1 MALLQPDTT
10 RIGRPPGNPTEDRIP
25 DEFASGTPTDLRN
38 ALSMLIGAEQV
49 LHRAIDLV
57 RYASDAS
64 PYRLVPQVVV
74 TPRTI
79 DDVVALLK
87 YCRENGRHA
96 TFRAA
101 GTSLCGQAQ
110 SDDILIDVRKH
121 WYGMSVEERGLA
133 LRARPGVI
141 LGHASAYLR
150 RHGRRLGPDPASINA
165 CTIGGVVA
173 NNAGGMRC
181 TIERD
186 SYHTVRSMTLVL
198 ASGTVIDTAQPDAE
212 AAFMRAEPDLA
223 EGLLKLGAE
232 LIADRAL
239 AERVRHKYMI
249 RNTNGY
255 RLDAL
260 LDADT
265 PLDIFRRLMVGS
277 EGTLAFIAEVV
288 IDTLPMP
295 GATCVTWIPVPSID
309 EAVALVPGLVSLG
322 AEAVELMV
330 APALTAAAQAFPGTP
345 EYWRTLDP
353 KAAALLVEFTGADNA
368 ALDHT
373 EIAVRAL
380 VANANLLQPLDF
392 TRDAKA
398 IEIDWR
404 IREGLLGIV
413 GKLRPEGTAVVNED
427 VCFPT
432 ARIAEGAHDL
442 QALLTKHGFLPGV
455 AGHAAFGN
463 LHFTLTPK
471 FDDPADLSRYS
482 AFMDDLVELV
492 LDKYDGSLK
501 AEHGT
506 GRNMAP
512 FVRREWGD
520 KATEIMWRIKKL
532 ADPDGV
538 LAPDCVLSRDN
549 GIHLRRFKSTPPIE
563 NVSDASHCIECGFCE
578 PVCPSR
584 NVTMTPRQRIVVR
597 REMARQPAGSQM
609 LAQLLKEYEYDGIQ
623 TCAADGTCA
632 EPCPVSINT
641 GALIK
646 AFRQRENTDAHEK
659 VALAIAKR
667 WRRVETIAR
676 LGMGV
681 TDVISRT
688 VGVGVLTGLTA
699 VARVA
704 ISKDLVP
711 SVPGPMPQ
719 QAPRELPRTSR
730 QGAAAVYFP
739 TCINRIF
746 GRAQGMARRPSLPEA
761 LVALSARA
769 GQPLWI
775 PTNVRGLCCSTPWS
789 SKGYR
794 QGHEWMATAIADAMW
809 NWSNAGTLPI
819 VIDAVSCT
827 HGLLD
832 DVRNHIDRERQ
843 ERFSKIKLID
853 AISWAHQLLP
863 SLHIQRKLASAA
875 VHPTCSVIHLDLEQQ
890 LIEIAGAIADEVI
903 VPIGTT
909 CCGTAGDRGLLH
921 PELVISA
928 TREEKAYLDTHPAE
942 VYLSANRTCEM
953 GLQQA
958 TGKPYESFIFVL
970 EEVTRPED
978 HNLSH
983 MHGKPPR
990 RKSSSEQGGEY
1001 SHDR

>member
-141 LGHASAYLR
+141 LGHASTYLR

-181 TIERD
+181 TIDRD

-223 EGLLKLGAE
+223 QGLLKLRAE
-232 LIADRAL
+232 LIADHTL
-239 AERVRHKYMI
+239 TERVRHKYMI
-249 RNTNGY
+249 RNTTGY

-288 IDTLPMP
+288 IDTLPTP

-373 EIAVRAL
+373 EVAVRAL
-380 VANANLLQPLDF
+380 VANANLLQPLEF

-404 IREGLLGIV
+404 VREGLLGIV
-413 GKLRPEGTAVVNED
+413 GKLRPEGTAVINED

-471 FDDPADLSRYS
+471 FDDPADRARYS

-492 LDKYDGSLK
+492 IDKYDGSLK

-520 KATEIMWRIKKL
+520 KATEIMWRIKEL

-538 LAPDCVLSRDN
+538 LAPDSVLSRDD

-563 NVSDASHCIECGFCE
+563 DVSDATHCIECGFCE

-676 LGMGV
+676 LGIGV
-681 TDVISRT
+681 TDVLSRT
-688 VGVGVLTGLTA
+688 VGVGVLTGLSA
-699 VARVA
+699 MARAA

-719 QAPRELPRTSR
+719 QAPRELPQTSR
-730 QGAAAVYFP
+730 QGAAAAYFP
-739 TCINRIF
+739 ACINRIF
-746 GRAQGMARRPSLPEA
+746 GRAHGKARQPSLPEA

-809 NWSNAGTLPI
+809 DWSDAGTLPV

-832 DVRNHIDRERQ
+832 DVRSHIDRERQ
-843 ERFSKIKLID
+843 ERFSKMQFID

-863 SLHIQRKLASAA
+863 SLHIQRKLTSAA
-875 VHPTCSVIHLDLEQQ
+875 VHPTCSMIHLDLEQQ

-928 TREEKAYLDTHPAE
+928 TREEKAYLDVHPAE

-958 TGKPYESFIFVL
+958 TGKPYESFIFAL
-970 EEVTRPED
+970 EEATRPKEP
-978 HNLSH
+978 NLSH
-983 MHGKPPR
+983 TLGKPPR
-990 RKSSSEQGGEY
+990 RQPSSEQGGQY
-1001 SHDR
+1001 NHDR

>member
-1 MALLQPDTT
+1 MALLQPDIA
-10 RIGRPPGNPTEDRIP
+10 RIGRPPGSPTEDRVS
-25 DEFASGTPTDLRN
+25 DELASGTPTDLKN
-38 ALSMLIGAEQV
+38 ALSELIGAEQV

-64 PYRLVPQVVV
+64 PYRLIPQVVAA
-74 TPRTI
+74 PRTI
-79 DDVVALLK
+79 DDVVVLLK

-121 WYGMSVEERGLA
+121 WYGMSFDERSLA
-133 LRARPGVI
+133 LRVRPGVI

-181 TIERD
+181 TIDRD
-186 SYHTVRSMTLVL
+186 AYHTVRSMTIVL

-212 AAFMRAEPDLA
+212 AVFMRAEPDLA
-223 EGLLKLGAE
+223 QGLLQLRAE

-239 AERVRHKYMI
+239 VERVRHKYMI
-249 RNTNGY
+249 RNTTGY

-288 IDTLPMP
+288 INTLPTP

-309 EAVALVPGLVSLG
+309 EAVALVPSLVSLG

-353 KAAALLVEFTGADNA
+353 KAAALLVEFTGTDDA

-373 EIAVRAL
+373 ESAVRAL

-404 IREGLLGIV
+404 IREGLLGII

-442 QALLTKHGFLPGV
+442 QALLIKHRFLPGV

-471 FDDPADLSRYS
+471 LDDPADLARYS

-492 LDKYDGSLK
+492 IDKYDGSLK

-538 LAPDCVLSRDN
+538 LAPDSVLSRDD

-563 NVSDASHCIECGFCE
+563 NVSDANHCIECGFCE

-584 NVTMTPRQRIVVR
+584 NITMTPRQRIVVR
-597 REMARQPAGSQM
+597 REMARQPVGSQM

-646 AFRQRENTDAHEK
+646 SFRQRENTDAREQ
-659 VALAIAKR
+659 VALAIAKH

-676 LGMGV
+676 IGMGV

-699 VARVA
+699 VARA
-704 ISKDLVP
+704 ALSKDLVP

-719 QAPRELPRTSR
+719 KAPRNLPKTAQ

-739 TCINRIF
+739 ACINRIF
-746 GRAQGMARRPSLPEA
+746 GRATGMARRPTLPEA
-761 LVALSARA
+761 LVALSVRA
-769 GQPLWI
+769 GQPIWI
-775 PTNVRGLCCSTPWS
+775 PANVRGLCCSTPWS

-794 QGHEWMATAIADAMW
+794 LGHEWMAAAIADAMW
-809 NWSNAGTLPI
+809 DWSSEGTLPV

-832 DVRNHIDRERQ
+832 DVRTHIDPARK
-843 ERFSKIKLID
+843 ERFSKIQIVD
-853 AISWAHQLLP
+853 AIAWVHQLLP
-863 SLHIQRKLASAA
+863 SLQINRKLNRAV
-875 VHPTCSVIHLDLEQQ
+875 VHPTCSTIHLGLEDK
-890 LIEIAGAIADEVI
+890 LIEIVSALADEVI

-921 PELVISA
+921 PELVVSA
-928 TREEKAYLDTHPAE
+928 TREEKAHLDAHPAE

-958 TGKPYESFIFVL
+958 TGMPYESFIFTL
-970 EEVTRPED
+970 EEMTRPKD
-978 HNLSH
+978 HTLSH
-983 MHGKPPR
+983 TQGKIPR
-990 RKSSSEQGGEY
+990 RESSSEQGGQY

>member
-1 MALLQPDTT
+1 MALLQPDTA
-10 RIGRPPGNPTEDRIP
+10 RIGRPPGNPAEDRVP
-25 DEFASGTPTDLRN
+25 EERASGTPRDLRD
-38 ALSMLIGAEQV
+38 ALSELIGADQV

-64 PYRLVPQVVV
+64 PYRLIPQVVV
-74 TPRTI
+74 APRTI
-79 DDVVALLK
+79 DDIVALLK

-101 GTSLCGQAQ
+101 GTSLCGQSQ
-110 SDDILIDVRKH
+110 SDDILIDVRRH
-121 WYGMSVEERGLA
+121 WYGMSIEDGGLA
-133 LRARPGVI
+133 LRVRPGVI

-150 RHGRRLGPDPASINA
+150 KHGRRLGPDPASIDA

-198 ASGTVIDTAQPDAE
+198 ASGTVIDTAQADAE

-223 EGLLKLGAE
+223 RGLLELRAE

-239 AERVRHKYMI
+239 AERVRHKFSI
-249 RNTNGY
+249 RNTTGY

-265 PLDIFRRLMVGS
+265 PLEIFRRLVVGS
-277 EGTLAFIAEVV
+277 EGTLAFMGEVV
-288 IDTLPMP
+288 IDTLPAP
-295 GATCVTWIPVPSID
+295 GATCVTWIPLPSID

-330 APALTAAAQAFPGTP
+330 APALKAAAQAFPGTP

-353 KAAALLVEFTGADNA
+353 NAAALLVEFAGADDA
-368 ALDHT
+368 ALDQVEAAART
-373 EIAVRAL
+373 L
-380 VANANLLQPLDF
+380 VADANLLQPLDF
-392 TRDAKA
+392 TRDSEA

-413 GKLRPEGTAVVNED
+413 GKLRPEGTAVINED
-427 VCFPT
+427 VCFPL
-432 ARIAEGAHDL
+432 ALVAAGAHDL
-442 QALLTKHGFLPGV
+442 QALLSKHGFLPGV

-471 FDDPADLSRYS
+471 LDDPADLKRYG
-482 AFMDDLVELV
+482 AFMGDLVELV
-492 LDKYDGSLK
+492 IDKYDGSLK

-520 KATEIMWRIKKL
+520 KATEMMWRIKML
-532 ADPDGV
+532 ADPHGV
-538 LAPDCVLSRDN
+538 LAPDSVLSRDD
-549 GIHLRRFKSTPPIE
+549 GIHLRRLKSTPAIE
-563 NVSDASHCIECGFCE
+563 NIADATHCIECGFCE
-578 PVCPSR
+578 PACPSR
-584 NVTMTPRQRIVVR
+584 NVTMTPRQRIVIR
-597 REMARQPAGSQM
+597 REMARQPSSSRM
-609 LAQLLKEYEYDGIQ
+609 FAQLVKEYEYDGIQ

-632 EPCPVSINT
+632 VACPVSINT
-641 GALIK
+641 GALMK
-646 AFRQRENTDAHEK
+646 SFRQRENTDGREK

-667 WRRVETIAR
+667 WRRVESLAR
-676 LGMGV
+676 LGMGAA
-681 TDVISRT
+681 DLISRT
-688 VGVGVLTGLTA
+688 IGVRVLTGLTA
-699 VARVA
+699 VARMA
-704 ISKDLVP
+704 FSQDLIP

-719 QAPRELPRTSR
+719 KAPRKLPETSR

-739 TCINRIF
+739 ACINRIF
-746 GRAQGMARRPSLPEA
+746 GRAPGMARRPSLPEA

-775 PTNVRGLCCSTPWS
+775 PTDVRGLCCSTPWS

-794 QGHEWMATAIADAMW
+794 LGHEWMAAAIADAMW
-809 NWSNAGTLPI
+809 GWSDAGTLPI

-832 DVRNHIDRERQ
+832 DVQTHVDPQRQ
-843 ERFSKIKLID
+843 ERFKKIQLVD
-853 AISWAHQLLP
+853 AIAWAHQLLP
-863 SLHIQRKLASAA
+863 SLHIKRKLPSAA
-875 VHPTCSVIHLDLEQQ
+875 VHPTCSTIHLGLEKK
-890 LIEIAGAIADEVI
+890 LIEIAGAVADEVI

-921 PELVISA
+921 PELVVSA
-928 TREEKAYLDTHPAE
+928 TREEKAYLDAHPTA
-942 VYLSANRTCEM
+942 VYMSANRTCEM

-958 TGKPYESFIFVL
+958 TGKRYESFIFAL
-970 EEVTRPED
+970 EAVTRPQD
-978 HNLSH
+978 HTLSH
-983 MHGKPPR
+983 AHERQATR
-990 RKSSSEQGGEY
+990 RVDADAGEKY
-1001 SHDR
+1001 ENR